1 MKEIIYIRKSPT
13 GGSDGTAN
21 YCKALYDM
29 FKDDA
34 DTRACPIV
42 DYPTIPSR
50 LFKYYYRHKPLAE
63 AIQKADI
70 VHINGYTAMGTAQAL
85 YLAHKYG
92 KQVVYT
98 AHWHPF
104 QCLRHPFLGKTF
116 FNVIIKPLVRRCAQ
130 KVVAINN
137 EDYAFFRAFHPHV
150 EQIPHWYAVKETT
163 PHVVKKK
170 NMILFI
176 GRINDPVKNISTLY
190 SLPKGKYEVHCVGRG
205 ELAARPDFIQHVNLS
220 DEALAR
226 LYDEASLVV
235 IPSKYEAFSYVALEA
250 MSHGTPVVMSDRV
263 RIADYLSGIQ
273 GYSVFK
279 YNDDADFLKKV
290 EATIGSTVDRQAI
303 KDFFAPER
311 IKLHYKKLYSE

>member
-1 MKEIIYIRKSPT
+1 MAPM
-13 GGSDGTAN
+13 GGCDGTAN

-29 FKDDA
+29 FKDDV

-42 DYPTIPSR
+42 DYPAIPSR

-63 AIQKADI
+63 AIKKAEI

-85 YLAHKYG
+85 YLAHHYG

-104 QCLRHPFLGKTF
+104 NSLRHPFLGKTF
-116 FNVIIKPLVRRCAQ
+116 FRFIIKPLVRRCAH

-137 EDYAFFRAFHPHV
+137 EDLAFFKAFHPHV
-150 EQIPHWYAVKETT
+150 EQIPHWYAAEE
-163 PHVVKKK
+163 PASHIAKKK

-176 GRINDPVKNISTLY
+176 GRINDPMKNFSTLY
-190 SLPKGKYEVHCVGRG
+190 SLPEGKYEVHCVGRG
-205 ELAARPDFIQHVNLS
+205 ELATRPDFIQHINLS
-220 DEALAR
+220 DEALGQ

-263 RIADYLSGIQ
+263 RIADYLLGIR

-279 YNDDADFLKKV
+279 YNDDTDFLKKV

-303 KDFFAPER
+303 KDLFAPER
-311 IKLHYKKLYSE
+311 IKLYYKKIYSE